1 MAFLPVPMVAR
12 KVLGL
17 NEGLL
22 LLRTAEA
29 GFINLD
35 ASPGKVLKMSHTA
48 QF

>member
-17 NEGLL
+17 NEGLF